1 MRRRTFLQ
9 TLAGATI
16 AGPLAAR
23 AQEAGRVYRLGV
35 LGAARTNAT
44 EALLA
49 GLRQRGFV
57 ENENLKV
64 DYRAF
69 AQHVDLIPQYAA
81 ELVQGNPE
89 VMFATGDAAIRA
101 LQKLSSTIPLLGVTE
116 DMVGSGFVSSLA
128 HPDGNTTGVSLLSAE
143 LDIKRQQILI
153 DAVPGLKVM
162 AALVDT
168 NSTQASRLPAM
179 QAEARARNVELLLF
193 RISKSEEIGSA
204 IEAAKAARAAAL
216 NVLASP
222 MLFGNRLEI
231 MKTAQAQ
238 SLPAIYQFADM
249 AAEGGFAAYG
259 PTIKAVFGD
268 TLARQLVKLLRGA
281 KPSDLPVEQPARFD
295 LVINLKVAKALG
307 IEVPPALVARADD
320 VIE

>member
-9 TLAGATI
+9 TLAAAAI

-35 LGAARTNAT
+35 LGAVRTNAT
-44 EALLA
+44 EALFA
-49 GLRQRGFV
+49 GLRQSGFV

-69 AQHVDLIPQYAA
+69 AQHVDLIPQYAT
-81 ELVQGNPE
+81 ELVQGNPDIIF
-89 VMFATGDAAIRA
+89 VTGDAAIRA
-101 LQKLSSTIPLLGVTE
+101 MQKLTSAIPLLGLTE

-162 AALVDT
+162 AALVDA
-168 NSTQASRLPAM
+168 NSTQVSQLTAM
-179 QAEARARNVELLLF
+179 QTEASARNVELLMF
-193 RISKSEEIGSA
+193 RISKADEIGPA
-204 IEAAKAARAAAL
+204 IAAAKAARAAAL

-231 MKTAQAQ
+231 MQYAQAQ

-249 AAEGGFAAYG
+249 AAEGGLAAYG

-281 KPSDLPVEQPARFD
+281 RPSDLPVEQPARFD

-307 IEVPPALVARADD
+307 LDVPPTLLARADD

>member
-1 MRRRTFLQ
+1 
-9 TLAGATI
+9 
-16 AGPLAAR
+16 
-23 AQEAGRVYRLGV
+23 
-35 LGAARTNAT
+35 
-44 EALLA
+44 
-49 GLRQRGFV
+49 
-57 ENENLKV
+57 
-64 DYRAF
+64 
-69 AQHVDLIPQYAA
+69 
-81 ELVQGNPE
+81 
-89 VMFATGDAAIRA
+89 MFATGDAAIRA
-101 LQKLSSTIPLLGVTE
+101 LQKLTSTVPLLGVTE

-168 NSTQASRLPAM
+168 TSTQASQLPAM

-193 RISKSEEIGSA
+193 RISKSEEIGPA
-204 IEAAKAARAAAL
+204 IEAAKAARAEAL

-222 MLFGNRLEI
+222 VLFGNRLEI
-231 MKTAQAQ
+231 MQRAQAQ

-259 PTIKAVFGD
+259 PTINAVFGD

-307 IEVPPALVARADD
+307 LEVPPALVARADD